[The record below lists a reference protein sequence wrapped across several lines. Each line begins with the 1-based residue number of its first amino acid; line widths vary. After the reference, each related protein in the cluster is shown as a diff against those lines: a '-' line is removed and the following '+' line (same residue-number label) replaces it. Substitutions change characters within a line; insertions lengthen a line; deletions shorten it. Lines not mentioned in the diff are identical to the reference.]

1 MEPEENSPLMV
12 DEYLIQ
18 SSDLWASNWKFRSL
32 DSSRQMVAK
41 RPWSDSRDSRC

>member
-1 MEPEENSPLMV
+1 MEPGENSPLMV

-32 DSSRQMVAK
+32 DPSRQMVAK
-41 RPWSDSRDSRC
+41 RPWSDSHC